1 MTAPTGE
8 RIAADWLFRAA
19 FLAAILG
26 LAGMDIVAAAER
38 A

>member
-26 LAGMDIVAAAER
+26 LAAMGMVAAAER